1 MASSADHSLPLVTD
15 LSSTFEPAAIQVAAT
30 AFTVLFCIVGL
41 ALWGLPFYYDF
52 MVRQFGWTRSQV
64 TSGNAI
70 SKLLIGPIFGFL
82 AGWIVDRFGS
92 RRLMMAGILM
102 AGVALIGLGTVS
114 TLSMFYFFYVFN
126 ALGYVCGGPL
136 PNQVLL
142 SQWFDK
148 SRGKIIGIAYL
159 GIGLGGATVPWIS
172 NLLVRH
178 FGWQAALRFVGMLI
192 IVVAFP
198 MAYFAKEARGN
209 RPIREP
215 QAPPPARVPVS
226 VLKAFKTFP
235 FYLLLVGS
243 MCSVGAISGV
253 QQNLKL
259 FLSLDQ
265 HYTQNL
271 ATRILSLILSF
282 SLVGRLLMG
291 WLADRFPTKYVM
303 VMIYTLVGV
312 AIPILLFR
320 QTLPAL
326 YIFSAIFGIGLGGDY
341 MIIPLMTAEIFSMEI
356 LGRLLGLILTA
367 DGVAEAISPWL
378 VGRMRDANGTYFEGF
393 LTLVGVALLGALAIS
408 ALPKDRRVA

>member
-1 MASSADHSLPLVTD
+1 
-15 LSSTFEPAAIQVAAT
+15 
-30 AFTVLFCIVGL
+30 
-41 ALWGLPFYYDF
+41 
-52 MVRQFGWTRSQV
+52 
-64 TSGNAI
+64 
-70 SKLLIGPIFGFL
+70 
-82 AGWIVDRFGS
+82 
-92 RRLMMAGILM
+92 
-102 AGVALIGLGTVS
+102 
-114 TLSMFYFFYVFN
+114 MFYFFYVFN

-198 MAYFAKEARGN
+198 MAYFVKEARGH

-215 QAPPPARVPVS
+215 QTPPPARVPVS

-378 VGRMRDANGTYFEGF
+378 VGRMRDASGTYFEGF
-393 LTLVGVALLGALAIS
+393 LTLVGVALLGALAVS